1 MKNRKRPV
9 TYDTRFRHK
18 LNMLEPG
25 TVMLKWVGIFLL
37 LGVVMRLVRREL
49 AAVISFGFAGA
60 LLLLLVILLAVE
72 AHQDNVLNAIAAREQ
87 KEQESL
93 HLHSEV
99 HQNEKDKHD
108 ET

>member
-1 MKNRKRPV
+1 MRKKIKDKS
-9 TYDTRFRHK
+9 YDTRFRHK

-87 KEQESL
+87 KEQDFT
-93 HLHSEV
+93 HLYSEV

>member
-1 MKNRKRPV
+1 MP
-9 TYDTRFRHK
+9 
-18 LNMLEPG
+18 EPG

-37 LGVVMRLVRREL
+37 LGVVMRLVRRAL
-49 AAVISFGFAGA
+49 AALISFGFAGA

-87 KEQESL
+87 QGQRSM
-93 HLHSEV
+93 HLYSEV
-99 HQNEKDKHD
+99 HQNEKDKQD